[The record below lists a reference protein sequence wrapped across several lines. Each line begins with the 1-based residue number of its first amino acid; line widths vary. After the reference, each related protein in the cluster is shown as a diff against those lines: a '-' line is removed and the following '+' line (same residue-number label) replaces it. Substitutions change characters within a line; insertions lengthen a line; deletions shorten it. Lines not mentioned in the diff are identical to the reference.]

1 MRIDKIEKL
10 GDRGFGKAPKVFELM
25 PSYLPKVTSI
35 EQVILSLLNS
45 IKATAPSFWAFRNI
59 TMQDFVQYGPEYL
72 NEVSS
77 VNEIPDISNRAI
89 PQFLTRGTKDPIIP
103 N

>member
-45 IKATAPSFWAFRNI
+45 IKATAPSF
-59 TMQDFVQYGPEYL
+59 
-72 NEVSS
+72 
-77 VNEIPDISNRAI
+77 
-89 PQFLTRGTKDPIIP
+89 
-103 N
+103 

>member
-1 MRIDKIEKL
+1 
-10 GDRGFGKAPKVFELM
+10 
-25 PSYLPKVTSI
+25 
-35 EQVILSLLNS
+35 
-45 IKATAPSFWAFRNI
+45 
-59 TMQDFVQYGPEYL
+59 MQDFVQYGPEYL